1 MEANGLTTDDYVS
14 VETQARY
21 FISLTVN
28 RESSTIDDRGF
39 RIVDP
44 EKRNPRDRYL
54 AQVIAKSI
62 KHNIF

>member
-21 FISLTVN
+21 FTSLTVN

-39 RIVDP
+39 RIVDWFGSYGDSP
-44 EKRNPRDRYL
+44 
-54 AQVIAKSI
+54 
-62 KHNIF
+62 H